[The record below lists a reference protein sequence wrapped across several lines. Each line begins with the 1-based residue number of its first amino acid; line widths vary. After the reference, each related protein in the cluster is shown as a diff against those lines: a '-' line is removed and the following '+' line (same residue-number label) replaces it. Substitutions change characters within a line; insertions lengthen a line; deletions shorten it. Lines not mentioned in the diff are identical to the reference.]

1 MIISIHSNDLVGYGC
16 NLLLNQKFTQIDK
29 VKDFRF
35 NYYNLDSIINKINE
49 INSIDKIKC
58 IFILNIDIH
67 NFIDKINELSNLYK
81 VIVIDYNRYKFAFK
95 DDNKFNFTLIDK
107 NQSCIRTC
115 YEFFK
120 LNTINS
126 EQLKSINLILTE
138 IEKFDN
144 LELNSLGYYMNL
156 YYWEHFN
163 NQDLDTH
170 LLPVLNPE
178 FENICK
184 QIELNHIKFLKEN
197 QESIKLRD
205 NFAFILLDNCFMP
218 LIKSLKQKYKIV
230 VTTYGKVY
238 FYTNIDNKFERASF
252 RLRLKYFKEKLQLN
266 ALFLSNFNSKS
277 NIIEHNYNSS
287 EEVNKFLVELCKS
300 ITE

>member
-16 NLLLNQKFTQIDK
+16 NLLLNQKFIQIDK

-35 NYYNLDSIINKINE
+35 NYYNLDSIINEINE

-107 NQSCIRTC
+107 NQSCIRSC

-120 LNTINS
+120 LNSLNS
-126 EQLKSINLILTE
+126 QSINLILTE

-230 VTTYGKVY
+230 VTTYDKVY

-252 RLRLKYFKEKLQLN
+252 RLRLKHFKEKLQLN

-277 NIIEHNYNSS
+277 NIIEHNCNSS

>member
-35 NYYNLDSIINKINE
+35 NYYNLDSIINEINE

-120 LNTINS
+120 LDSLNS
-126 EQLKSINLILTE
+126 QSINLILTE

-184 QIELNHIKFLKEN
+184 QIE
-197 QESIKLRD
+197 
-205 NFAFILLDNCFMP
+205 FILLDNCFMP

-252 RLRLKYFKEKLQLN
+252 RLRLKYFKEKLNLN

-277 NIIEHNYNSS
+277 NIIEHNCNSS

>member
-35 NYYNLDSIINKINE
+35 NYYNLDSIINEINE

-81 VIVIDYNRYKFAFK
+81 VIVIDYNRYEFDFK
-95 DDNKFNFTLIDK
+95 ETNKFNFTLIDK

-115 YEFFK
+115 YEFLK
-120 LNTINS
+120 LDLLNS
-126 EQLKSINLILTE
+126 EPINLILTE

-184 QIELNHIKFLKEN
+184 QIELKHIQFLKEN

-205 NFAFILLDNCFMP
+205 DFAFILLDNCFMP

-252 RLRLKYFKEKLQLN
+252 RLRLKHFKEKLQLN

-277 NIIEHNYNSS
+277 NIIEHNCNSS

>member
-35 NYYNLDSIINKINE
+35 NYYNLDSIINEINE

-120 LNTINS
+120 LDSLNS
-126 EQLKSINLILTE
+126 QSINLILTE

-230 VTTYGKVY
+230 VTTYCKVY

-252 RLRLKYFKEKLQLN
+252 RLRLKHFKEKLQLN

-277 NIIEHNYNSS
+277 NIIEHNCNSS

>member
-35 NYYNLDSIINKINE
+35 NYYNLDSIINEINE

-120 LNTINS
+120 LDLLNS
-126 EQLKSINLILTE
+126 EPINLILTE

-238 FYTNIDNKFERASF
+238 LYKNIDNKFERASF
-252 RLRLKYFKEKLQLN
+252 RLRLKYFKEKLNLN

-277 NIIEHNYNSS
+277 NIIEHNCNSS